1 MNEYFLQQH
10 STAIY
15 TSILYELILEEL
27 INVIQVYFS
36 ESEYSTNGSSCSS
49 GSGSSRIVHDI
60 TILLQ
65 QAKLKTGLNYDTIPH
80 TTSTTNTHNTTT
92 HSNNT
97 TIILNKLTRRATI
110 YRENT
115 TTPLKTPTR
124 NTEISISPRFLH
136 G

>member
-36 ESEYSTNGSSCSS
+36 ESEYSTNGSS
-49 GSGSSRIVHDI
+49 SGSSNSSSIVHDI

-80 TTSTTNTHNTTT
+80 TATSSTNTNNTS
-92 HSNNT
+92 SNNT

-115 TTPLKTPTR
+115 TTTLKSPTR
-124 NTEISISPRFLH
+124 NTEISISPRFSH
-136 G
+136 S